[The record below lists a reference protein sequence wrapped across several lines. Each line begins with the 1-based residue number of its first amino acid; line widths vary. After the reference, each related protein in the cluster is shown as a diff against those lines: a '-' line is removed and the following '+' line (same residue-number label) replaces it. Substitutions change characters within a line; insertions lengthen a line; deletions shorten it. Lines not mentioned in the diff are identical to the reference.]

1 MNALQRNWKQN
12 FFTIWAGQAFSQF
25 SSAVLQFAIVWYL
38 TDQTGSAL
46 VLTAAMMMGFLP
58 QGVLG
63 PFIGVFID
71 RYNRKRIMILSDL
84 FISAASLVMVIAGW
98 TGTLSTELILVV
110 LFFRSHTVSPGRY
123 AADCS
128 GGSAD
133 PLCRIFPGFRI
144 RITDTEPG
152 TGCHILQ
159 LLELKRHHLS
169 GCSGRIGRGLHTG
182 HYGDTEAAGRG
193 KQGKSPCTAG
203 GHGGLLNSEDE

>member
-110 LFFRSHTVSPGRY
+110 LFFRSI
-123 AADCS
+123 
-128 GGSAD
+128 GSAFHTPCLQAVTPQIVPED
-133 PLCRIFPGFRI
+133 QLTRCAGYSQALESVSQILSPVLAAIFYSSWS
-144 RITDTEPG
+144 
-152 TGCHILQ
+152 
-159 LLELKRHHLS
+159 LS
-169 GCSGRIGRGLHTG
+169 GIIFLDVLGALAAVFTLAI
-182 HYGDTEAAGRG
+182 TEIPKLPEEENRG
-193 KQGKSPCTAG
+193 KVHVLREAMEG
-203 GHGGLLNSEDE
+203 